1 MRIVLQRVSR
11 AAVRVGGD
19 EVARIDLGLVGLV
32 AIEQGDTESTALRAA
47 LKLAE
52 LRVFADDQD
61 RMNLDAATCGAAFL
75 IVSQFTLAADLSR
88 GRRPSFGRAAPP
100 GVARSLLE
108 VMVDTLRETGLT
120 VETGVFGAHM
130 ELELVNDGPVT
141 FVLDVG

>member
-88 GRRPSFGRAAPP
+88 GLRPRRAA
-100 GVARSLLE
+100 GC
-108 VMVDTLRETGLT
+108 
-120 VETGVFGAHM
+120 
-130 ELELVNDGPVT
+130 GPVAT
-141 FVLDVG
+141 GGHGGHVA